1 MHRTTL
7 GNLELTI
14 LTDGEYFL
22 DGGTFFGVIPKV
34 MWSRKWQPDEL
45 NRLRA
50 SCNSVLVRGLNKTVL
65 IETGIGNKLNDKMRK
80 IYGHEEKLLK
90 SFEEAGVSPDEVEI
104 VINTHLHFDHCGWN
118 TVYRDG
124 KPVPTFPRA
133 QYYAQEGEWRH
144 GQLQTER
151 DRISYIS
158 DNYNPLI
165 ESGQMTLL
173 KGDQQILPGLSVR
186 IYPGHTQY
194 MQAVILES
202 EGKKACYIS
211 DLIPTTAH
219 IDLAWGMAF
228 DLYPL
233 DTLYSRKKYYAES
246 IPENWLTIFTHDPK
260 TPWGYISQE
269 NGKYTFQPLDGH
281 AHSS

>member
-1 MHRTTL
+1 MRRTTL
-7 GNLELTI
+7 GDLELTI

-50 SCNSVLVRGLNKTVL
+50 SCNSVLVRGLEKTVL
-65 IETGIGNKLNDKMRK
+65 IETGIGNKLSDKMRK
-80 IYGHEEKLLK
+80 IYGHEEKLMK
-90 SFEEAGVSPDEVEI
+90 SFQEAGVSPDEIDI

-118 TVYRDG
+118 TIYRDG
-124 KPVPTFPRA
+124 RPVPTFPRA
-133 QYYAQEGEWRH
+133 HYYVQEGEWRH

-165 ESGQMTLL
+165 DSGKMTLL
-173 KGDQQILPGLSVR
+173 KGDQTILPGLSVR
-186 IYPGHTQY
+186 VYPGHTQY
-194 MQAVILES
+194 MQGVILES
-202 EGKKACYIS
+202 AGKKACYIS
-211 DLIPTTAH
+211 DLIPTSNH

-233 DTLYSRKKYYAES
+233 DTLNSKKEYYAES

-260 TPWGYISQE
+260 IPWAYITNE
-269 NGKYTFQPLDGH
+269 DGKYVVQQ
-281 AHSS
+281 HS

>member
-7 GNLELTI
+7 GDLELTI

-50 SCNSVLVRGLNKTVL
+50 ACNSVLIRGLEKTVL
-65 IETGIGNKLNDKMRK
+65 IETGIGNKLSDKMRK
-80 IYGHEEKLLK
+80 IYGHEEKLLN
-90 SFEEAGVSPDEVEI
+90 SFAEAGVSPDEIDI

-118 TVYRDG
+118 TIYRDG

-133 QYYAQEGEWRH
+133 QYYVQEGEWRH

-165 ESGQMTLL
+165 DSGKMTLL
-173 KGDQQILPGLSVR
+173 KGDQPILPGLSVR
-186 IYPGHTQY
+186 VYPGHTQF
-194 MQAVILES
+194 MQGVVIES
-202 EGKKACYIS
+202 AGKKACYIS
-211 DLIPTTAH
+211 DLIPTTVH

-233 DTLYSRKKYYAES
+233 DTLYSKKKYYAES

-260 TPWGYISQE
+260 IPMAYIRPSE
-269 NGKYTFQPLDGH
+269 DGKLTAQSVPI
-281 AHSS
+281 ST